1 MALTPSQMKE
11 HIGTVV
17 PVGTDQP
24 VTVKIPG
31 QTSAAAGGG
40 PTGPTLLQQLQSGVK
55 PQQAAPMGP
64 PAAPAP
70 GAFKLVS
77 GAGDEHRILT
87 TPGGG
92 ASPLPPPGAPQF
104 AGAVYQGGQNN
115 GGGAYP
121 PQHPRP
127 PKFSVIV
134 NEYIGGCVEDHCNI
148 GKKG

>member
-31 QTSAAAGGG
+31 QTSAAGGG
-40 PTGPTLLQQLQSGVK
+40 PGGPTLLQQLQSGVK

-92 ASPLPPPGAPQF
+92 ASPLPPPGGPQF

-115 GGGAYP
+115 GGYP
-121 PQHPRP
+121 PQPPRP

>member
-1 MALTPSQMKE
+1 
-11 HIGTVV
+11 
-17 PVGTDQP
+17 
-24 VTVKIPG
+24 
-31 QTSAAAGGG
+31 
-40 PTGPTLLQQLQSGVK
+40 
-55 PQQAAPMGP
+55 MGP

-92 ASPLPPPGAPQF
+92 ASPLPPPGGPQF

-115 GGGAYP
+115 GGYP
-121 PQHPRP
+121 PQPPRP

>member
-31 QTSAAAGGG
+31 QTSAAGGG
-40 PTGPTLLQQLQSGVK
+40 PGGPTLLQQLQSGVK

-87 TPGGG
+87 TPGSG
-92 ASPLPPPGAPQF
+92 ASPLPPPGGPQF

-115 GGGAYP
+115 GGGGYP
-121 PQHPRP
+121 PQPPRP

>member
-31 QTSAAAGGG
+31 QTPAAAGGG
-40 PTGPTLLQQLQSGVK
+40 PGGPTLLQQLQSGVK

-92 ASPLPPPGAPQF
+92 ASPLPPPGGPQF

-115 GGGAYP
+115 GGYP
-121 PQHPRP
+121 PQPPRP